1 MASRCWRRDSRFV
14 LTPWVLVVRR
24 KSFIVAFAHLAI
36 CSCLVIVLHLIIARV
51 SNVIV
56 AMLCVYHQVQG
67 ERALVRSKR
76 KSRNAAPSE
85 VAWQIRNPDVIEDG
99 AVGGAA
105 GAVAEPWIDIV
116 ELTVLAP
123 PATDMLSRVTG
134 VLRRV
139 GKKNAGAA
147 ATKNAEIE
155 MPQRVGAGGG
165 GGGEADNAN
174 PMRQAQ
180 ELDGSASED
189 EDADAGGAAGAS

>member
-1 MASRCWRRDSRFV
+1 MSD
-14 LTPWVLVVRR
+14 
-24 KSFIVAFAHLAI
+24 FIFAI
-36 CSCLVIVLHLIIARV
+36 
-51 SNVIV
+51 
-56 AMLCVYHQVQG
+56 LCVFLQVQG

-85 VAWQIRNPDVIEDG
+85 VTWQVRNPNVVEDG

-105 GAVAEPWIDIV
+105 GAAAEPWIDIV
-116 ELTVLAP
+116 ELAVLAP
-123 PATDMLSRVTG
+123 PASDMLSRVTG

-139 GKKNAGAA
+139 GKKKVGAA

-155 MPQRVGAGGG
+155 MPPRVGAGG

-180 ELDGSASED
+180 ELDGSTSEDDSTSED
-189 EDADAGGAAGAS
+189 EDAVAGGAAGDS

>member
-1 MASRCWRRDSRFV
+1 M
-14 LTPWVLVVRR
+14 
-24 KSFIVAFAHLAI
+24 
-36 CSCLVIVLHLIIARV
+36 LHLIIARV
-51 SNVIV
+51 SDVIV
-56 AMLCVYHQVQG
+56 AILCVYQQVQG

-85 VAWQIRNPDVIEDG
+85 VTWQVRNPNVVEDG

-105 GAVAEPWIDIV
+105 GAAAEPWIDIV

-155 MPQRVGAGGG
+155 MPQRVGGVGGG
-165 GGGEADNAN
+165 GGGDAARGAMGDAN
-174 PMRQAQ
+174 PMRQVQ

-189 EDADAGGAAGAS
+189 DDAGAGGAVGE